1 MHNQTHQNDDKQM
14 VRQRSAEPAGPQ
26 LNPGFQPVTA
36 ANAASISRMPGR
48 GGTQLRRAALTQL
61 QRSHGNGF
69 VQRFLAPDMQRMDI
83 PGMQPAGSNYSQ
95 GGGGGGGGNN
105 PGGSNPA
112 GPAGGGTSIGDGTAT
127 LTAAG
132 GTISGSAAMM
142 NIDAAFVKFPGVLQV
157 GTIVADTV
165 VGSSYTPG
173 AGNIW

>member
-1 MHNQTHQNDDKQM
+1 M
-14 VRQRSAEPAGPQ
+14 
-26 LNPGFQPVTA
+26 LNPSVSPASPVLSSRRGPTSKSVVA
-36 ANAASISRMPGR
+36 KAGQLVASDLRKER
-48 GGTQLRRAALTQL
+48 G
-61 QRSHGNGF
+61 
-69 VQRFLAPDMQRMDI
+69 FLANLLGQAR
-83 PGMQPAGSNYSQ
+83 
-95 GGGGGGGGNN
+95 GGGGGGNN